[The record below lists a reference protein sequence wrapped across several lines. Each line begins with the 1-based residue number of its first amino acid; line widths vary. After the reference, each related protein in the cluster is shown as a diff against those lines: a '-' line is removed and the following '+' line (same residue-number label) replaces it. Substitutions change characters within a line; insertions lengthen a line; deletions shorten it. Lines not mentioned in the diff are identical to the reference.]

1 MSVIEEI
8 KKDIKNVFQ
17 VQDKKALIKANIP
30 YLAFFYLGDI
40 FAHHVNA
47 YVGGDVIDRIFQA
60 IMDIETM
67 DYVFSLKPKD
77 MLGGI
82 IFAGLV
88 KLIVYSKGRN
98 AKKFRKGEEYGS
110 ARWGNHKD
118 IAPYMDDEFRN
129 NLLLTQTQS
138 IHDDASHYPNATQLP
153 QAARRFVR
161 SVVKQPLDRL

>member
-1 MSVIEEI
+1 M
-8 KKDIKNVFQ
+8 
-17 VQDKKALIKANIP
+17 
-30 YLAFFYLGDI
+30 
-40 FAHHVNA
+40 NA

-98 AKKFRKGEEYGS
+98 AKKFRKGEEYES
-110 ARWGNHKD
+110 ARWEIIK
-118 IAPYMDDEFRN
+118 I
-129 NLLLTQTQS
+129 LLHIWMTSLGT
-138 IHDDASHYPNATQLP
+138 ICY
-153 QAARRFVR
+153 
-161 SVVKQPLDRL
+161 